1 MLKLTLLLVPAI
13 TASSAALAGT
23 LPESRRGG
31 EVIVETATYKW
42 QGDSIIQGKAVA
54 YAPNDSTILST
65 YHAQP
70 GYFMPIEQE
79 WVLKNDISSYPR
91 LESGNRL
98 HNAVYRMGLDEMV
111 NAVEPDTTL
120 RTGKE
125 WSGVWTRDVS
135 YSIILSMAHLQP
147 EASMISLRHKVDP
160 MGRIIQDTGSGG
172 AWPVSSDRMIWVVAA
187 WEVYKV
193 TGNREWLEWVYPIV
207 ERSLAADKATITNAE
222 SGLRRGE
229 TSFIDWREQSYPRW
243 MQSADIYSSEA
254 MGTNVV
260 HVAALNAASAIAREL
275 GHKDQAKEYAEEAKA
290 LSKTVNEKFWMD
302 DKGYYGMYTYGAEF
316 PILNPRAETLGESLA
331 ILFDVADAERAKT
344 ITKNNPTTPYG
355 AAIFFP
361 QISDMP
367 AYHNNA
373 LWPFVASYWAL
384 ANAKAGNE
392 QGTMEA
398 IGSVVRPAA
407 LFATNKENFNLDNG
421 DIATELNSSNMLWS
435 LAGNI
440 ALTNRILFGMNFDR
454 PDRLDFRPFVPK
466 QLEGTRQLNGVKYR
480 DAEIDITVTGSG
492 DSIAQF
498 TLNGKNH
505 APYIPADFKGKAE
518 VLITMTHS
526 GNTFSD
532 VNHTANVK
540 APLTPIT
547 RLNGNR
553 LEWNPIEYI
562 AGYRVLRDGKTVA
575 TTRSTTFDASV
586 PGVYQVIGFDSKGTE
601 TFASQPLSTREQ
613 VIIEIPG
620 ESTTLTSSEV
630 AYVPEKAISGFSGNG
645 FVETDHVSAPISVTY
660 EAPEAGQYM
669 IALRYANGNGPV
681 NTENRCAIRTLKVN
695 GKKADTVVMPHRG
708 VANWDDWGL
717 SNPVKANLE
726 KGNNTITI
734 DFNPMTD
741 ENMNINTNHAIIDCI
756 IIEKM

>member
-1 MLKLTLLLVPAI
+1 MNLKHAILLIPAI
-13 TASSAALAGT
+13 ATTTAAIAVNQPDKNDDT
-23 LPESRRGG
+23 
-31 EVIVETATYKW
+31 VIVETSAYKW
-42 QGDSIIQGKAVA
+42 TGDSIIQGKAVGKA
-54 YAPNDSTILST
+54 ISDNKIVST

-79 WVLKNDISSYPR
+79 WTLKNDISPYPR

-98 HNAVYRMGLDEMV
+98 HNAIYRMGLDEMV

-135 YSIILSMAHLQP
+135 YSIILSMAQMQP

-160 MGRIIQDTGSGG
+160 LGRIIQDTGSGG
-172 AWPVSSDRMIWVVAA
+172 AWPVSSDRMIWAVAA
-187 WEVYKV
+187 WELYKV
-193 TGNREWLEWVYPIV
+193 TGDREWLEWAYPIV
-207 ERSLAADKATITNAE
+207 ERSLAADKVTLTDPE
-222 SGLRRGE
+222 TGLRRGE

-243 MQSADIYSSEA
+243 MQSADIYSSVA

-260 HVAALNAASAIAREL
+260 HVAALKAASAMAEEL
-275 GHKDQAKEYAEEAKA
+275 GHSKQAKEYAEEAAK
-290 LSKTVNEKFWMD
+290 LSEAVNDTFWMD
-302 DKGYYGMYTYGAEF
+302 DKGYYGMYTYGTEY

-331 ILFDVADAERAKT
+331 ILFDVADNERAKS
-344 ITKNNPTTPYG
+344 ITENNPVTPFG

-384 ANAKAGNE
+384 ANAKARNE

-454 PDRLDFRPFVPK
+454 ADRLDFKPFVPSA
-466 QLEGTRQLNGVKYR
+466 LEGTRTLKSVKYR
-480 DAEIDITVTGSG
+480 DAEIDVTVSGSG
-492 DSIAQF
+492 DSIASF
-498 TLNGKNH
+498 TVNGKKH
-505 APYIPADFKGKAE
+505 APYIPSDFKGKADVRIE
-518 VLITMTHS
+518 MAHS
-526 GNTFSD
+526 NKAPLT
-532 VNHTANVK
+532 VNHTNNVK
-540 APLTPIT
+540 APLTPIA
-547 RLNGNR
+547 RLNGKR

-562 AGYRVLRDGKTVA
+562 AGYIVVRDGKRMA
-575 TTRSTTFDASV
+575 TTRSTTFDASI
-586 PGVYQVIGFDSKGTE
+586 PGTYQVIGVDSKGVE
-601 TFASQPLSTREQ
+601 SFASQPLTTREEI
-613 VIIEIPG
+613 IIEMPD
-620 ESTTLTSSEV
+620 EKTALTSAEV
-630 AYVPEKAISGFSGNG
+630 AYLPDHEIAGYGGQGFA
-645 FVETDHVSAPISVTY
+645 ETDHKSGPLNIDVDVAEEGT
-660 EAPEAGQYM
+660 YM

-681 NTENRCAIRTLKVN
+681 NTENRCAIRTIKVN
-695 GKKADTVVMPHRG
+695 GDRKDTVVMPHRG
-708 VANWDDWGL
+708 VGNWDDWGL
-717 SNPVKANLE
+717 TNTVKADLK
-726 KGNNTITI
+726 KGKNVITI
-734 DFNPMTD
+734 DFDEVND
-741 ENMNINTNHAIIDCI
+741 ENMNRDTNHAIIDCLI
-756 IIEKM
+756 ITQQ

>member
-1 MLKLTLLLVPAI
+1 MQKLILLLIPAI
-13 TASSAALAGT
+13 TVSNAVIAGT
-23 LPESRRGG
+23 LPESQRGG
-31 EVIVETATYKW
+31 EIIVETTAYKW

-54 YAPNDSTILST
+54 YAPNDSTILSS

-160 MGRIIQDTGSGG
+160 LGRIIQDTGSGG
-172 AWPVSSDRMIWVVAA
+172 AWPVSSDRMIWAVAA

-193 TGNREWLEWVYPIV
+193 TGNREWLEWAYPIV
-207 ERSLAADKATITNAE
+207 ERSLAADRSTITDPE
-222 SGLRRGE
+222 SGLKRGE

-260 HVAALNAASAIAREL
+260 HVAALNAASAMAREL
-275 GHKDQAKEYAEEAKA
+275 GHKNQAKEYAEEAKA
-290 LSKTVNEKFWMD
+290 LAKAVNEKFWMD
-302 DKGYYGMYTYGAEF
+302 DKGYYGMYTYGTEF

-331 ILFDVADAERAKT
+331 ILFDVADEERAKT

-392 QGTMEA
+392 QGAMEA

-466 QLEGTRQLNGVKYR
+466 QLEGTRQLRGVKYR
-480 DAEIDITVTGSG
+480 DADIDITVTGSG

-505 APYIPADFKGKAE
+505 APYIPADFKGKAN
-518 VLITMTHS
+518 VSITMAHS
-526 GNTFSD
+526 GSTFSD

-540 APLTPIT
+540 APLTPIA
-547 RLNGNR
+547 RLNGKR

-562 AGYRVLRDGKTVA
+562 AGYKVLRDGKTVA
-575 TTRSTTFDASV
+575 TTRSTTFDASI
-586 PGVYQVIGFDSKGTE
+586 PGVYQVIGFDSNGTE
-601 TFASQPLSTREQ
+601 SFASQPLSTREQ

-620 ESTTLTSSEV
+620 ESNTLTSAEV
-630 AYVPEKAISGFSGNG
+630 AYTPEKEITGFSGNG
-645 FVETDHVSAPISVTY
+645 FVETDHVSAPISVTFD
-660 EAPEAGQYM
+660 ASEAGEYL

-681 NTENRCAIRTLKVN
+681 NTENRCAVRTLSVN

-708 VANWDDWGL
+708 VANWDDWGM
-717 SNPVKANLE
+717 SNAVKTILE
-726 KGNNTITI
+726 KGKNTITI
-734 DFNPMTD
+734 DFNPITD
-741 ENMNINTNHAIIDCI
+741 ENMNIHTNHAIIDCVT
-756 IIEKM
+756 IEKI